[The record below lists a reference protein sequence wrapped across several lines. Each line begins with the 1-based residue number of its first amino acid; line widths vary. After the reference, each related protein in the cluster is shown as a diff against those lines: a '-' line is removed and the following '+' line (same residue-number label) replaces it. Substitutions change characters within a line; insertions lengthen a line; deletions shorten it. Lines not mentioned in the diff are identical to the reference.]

1 MFSSRQIFEN
11 LKFELQINL
20 EIKKNKKP
28 EKNREINM
36 GSLDRILGKVRGLA
50 DKYLKTAS
58 LIETAVYWSGQA
70 ANLSHG
76 EEQDILRWAESLII
90 AKQYHRHSIYIRTIT
105 FYLLLSALLNWF
117 ELVSGLF
124 VSPKQLAS

>member
-1 MFSSRQIFEN
+1 
-11 LKFELQINL
+11 
-20 EIKKNKKP
+20 
-28 EKNREINM
+28 M

-50 DKYLKTAS
+50 DKYLQTAS

-90 AKQYHRHSIYIRTIT
+90 AKQYHRHSIYIRTVSS
-105 FYLLLSALLNWF
+105 YLLLSALLNCF
-117 ELVSGLF
+117 ELHTVS
-124 VSPKQLAS
+124 SYKTHS